1 MQLQKRG
8 LKLSPLLA
16 KFSRRGKDQGS
27 KIMRRLIKHN
37 QRNNV
42 YAQYIEKNPTIRISR
57 VVTLE
62 TTKNNG
68 DLNKK

>member
-1 MQLQKRG
+1 
-8 LKLSPLLA
+8 
-16 KFSRRGKDQGS
+16 
-27 KIMRRLIKHN
+27 MRRLIKHN